1 MSKSNL
7 TTKCLCFPKHYVG
20 MLDYILD
27 QWKKEGRRASYSLF
41 FREMVDSEYVKIIRK
56 ELIEKNKNNT

>member
-1 MSKSNL
+1 
-7 TTKCLCFPKHYVG
+7 